1 MFVVA
6 LSSNERNCVNERP
19 ATLKVEL
26 KSQAH
31 CFLYFTTSK
40 IRPFFLRFQ
49 IEIKKFYSL

>member
-6 LSSNERNCVNERP
+6 LSSKERNCVNELP
-19 ATLKVEL
+19 ATLKVGF

-40 IRPFFLRFQ
+40 IQPLFLRFQ
-49 IEIKKFYSL
+49 IEIKEFYPL